1 MLPGSWLIDSRH
13 LVSIR
18 GASGAYPFI
27 TGSGKFIPV
36 MLHLVRRTILR
47 FLAVSLTLL
56 PFASLQAAPGIETT
70 AGNAILLEAETD
82 TVLFA
87 KKPDE
92 AFPPA
97 SMAKMMTV
105 YIAFE
110 QIANGAL
117 SLDST
122 TRVSAETWRR
132 WAGSEASLMFL
143 SAGEEITVHDLIMG
157 VVVPSGNDAS
167 TVLAEMLAGTEESF
181 TDWMNAKAEELGM
194 VNTRFANPSG
204 WPAPD
209 QYTTTRDM
217 AILAERTMKDFP
229 DLYKQFYPVRSFTH
243 GVSPGGKPIT
253 QSNRN
258 PLLFTMEGADG
269 LKTGH
274 TEASGYALTA
284 SAERDGRRLILVI
297 SGTDSSRARARES
310 ERLMSYGFRNFKT
323 YQLFKASDTIEDAVV
338 WLGDQETVPLVVEED
353 VSLTLARG
361 DRRNMTVK
369 LVYDAPLAAP
379 IEKGQPVAVIEVS
392 APDME
397 TRRVPVVAGQSV
409 GKLTGFDRVLAA
421 FNFLLWGAS
430 GLN

>member
-1 MLPGSWLIDSRH
+1 MFHIVR
-13 LVSIR
+13 R
-18 GASGAYPFI
+18 
-27 TGSGKFIPV
+27 FIPY
-36 MLHLVRRTILR
+36 LLSLI
-47 FLAVSLTLL
+47 LAVMPLAALH
-56 PFASLQAAPGIETT
+56 AAPSIETT
-70 AGNAILLEAETD
+70 AGNALLLETETD

-87 KKPDE
+87 KNADE
-92 AFPPA
+92 TFPPA
-97 SMAKMMTV
+97 SMAKMMTL

-110 QIANGAL
+110 QVANGAL
-117 SLDST
+117 SLDDT
-122 TRVSAETWRR
+122 TRVSADTWRR

-143 SAGEEITVHDLIMG
+143 GAGEEVTVHDLLMG
-157 VVVPSGNDAS
+157 VAVSSGNDAA
-167 TVLAEMLAGTEESF
+167 TVLAEMLAGTEEAF
-181 TDWMNAKAEELGM
+181 ADWMNSKAEELGM
-194 VNTRFANPSG
+194 VNTRFANSSG

-217 AILAERTMKDFP
+217 AILAEHTIEDFP
-229 DLYKQFYPVRSFTH
+229 DLYRQFYPVRSFTY
-243 GVSPGGKPIT
+243 GVSPDGKPIT

-274 TEASGYALTA
+274 TRASGYALTA

-297 SGTDSSRARARES
+297 SDTDSMRARARES
-310 ERLMSYGFRNFKT
+310 EKLMSYGFRNFKT
-323 YQLFKASDTIEDAVV
+323 YKLFKAGEAIDEAVV
-338 WLGDQETVPLVVEED
+338 WLGDQDTVPLVVEED
-353 VSLTLARG
+353 ISLTLARG

-369 LVYDAPLAAP
+369 LVYDSPLAAP
-379 IEKGQPVAVIEVS
+379 IEKGQPVAVIEVT

-397 TRRVPVVAGQSV
+397 TRRVPVVAGQPV